1 MKYRSKIEIINSMLH
16 SINSGATKTHIMYRA
31 YMSYSQLTE
40 YLELLQDRRL
50 IVYDAQSQLY
60 GLTEKGLKFMDAY
73 ERIHELVPTPEE
85 RNQEA
90 ASMAAKQIP
99 VPQDFV
105 Y

>member
-1 MKYRSKIEIINSMLH
+1 MKYRSKIEIINSMLR

-60 GLTEKGLKFMDAY
+60 GLTEKGLKFMNAY

-90 ASMAAKQIP
+90 EQQLAVSH
-99 VPQDFV
+99 QDFA